1 MPANTPHAQI
11 AGSSQDE
18 APLVF
23 AFSKSEVHG
32 VQSLLSTNRL
42 AMGAALVGTLANFKS
57 GFDHNNEMRMA
68 ASVLGLYSNIEEM
81 YFSGVRPT
89 SLGELTLA
97 SGTWEQ
103 QNGKMCST
111 LRGKLPERAQQEM
124 QKLLKDGTLP
134 INAVTIMYDRAKNT
148 TTISV
153 EAAAFAE
160 LQQELHEKLHLRQ
173 QGVRVL
179 LDPKR
184 RIEGR
189 TTRGATILGISLDG
203 LPLPVITSLRDMLKN
218 DHDITTDIALEGSH
232 HSLTIAESD
241 QPKFATLISCLEPGK
256 ENRILVRNNRNETYA
271 PGFFETLVRP
281 DKHPKQHGILI
292 GAIFSNALRVGAG
305 FKEETLKGGRK
316 ASSPLESYSS
326 IWSMLTYLIDFMP
339 EPKKK
344 DAQVVA
350 GVQSTGGPIENALA
364 SLGEELNQ
372 RPLLTSMVIKGPT
385 VAMRVKDAY
394 SKDDMPKKI
403 GAAMDGLRAVLTA
416 TLHKDDYGR

>member
-1 MPANTPHAQI
+1 MQAGTQHAQI

-23 AFSKSEVHG
+23 AFSRSEAQGVH
-32 VQSLLSTNRL
+32 SLLNSNRL
-42 AMGAALVGTLANFKS
+42 AMGAALVGTAANFKS
-57 GFDHNNEMRMA
+57 GFDHKNEMRMA
-68 ASVLGLYSNIEEM
+68 ASVLGLYANIMEM
-81 YFSGVRPT
+81 VFSGVRPA
-89 SLGELTLA
+89 SIGELTLA

-111 LRGKLPERAQQEM
+111 LSGKLPERAQQEM
-124 QKLLKDGTLP
+124 QKLLKDSTLP
-134 INAVTIMYDRAKNT
+134 INAVTIVYDRSKNA

-153 EAAAFAE
+153 ETSAFAE

-173 QGVRVL
+173 QGVKAL

-189 TTRGATILGISLDG
+189 TAHGGTILGISLDG

-218 DHDITTDIALEGSH
+218 DHDITTDIALEGAH

-241 QPKFATLISCLEPGK
+241 QPKFSSLISCLQPGK
-256 ENRILVRNNRNETYA
+256 ESHIRVRSSQNETYA
-271 PGFFETLVRP
+271 PGFIETLVRP

-292 GAIFSNALRVGAG
+292 GAILSNALRVGAG
-305 FKEETLKGGRK
+305 FKEETLKGGGK
-316 ASSPLESYSS
+316 ARSPLESYSS

-350 GVQSTGGPIENALA
+350 GVQFTRGPIENALA

-372 RPLLTSMVIKGPT
+372 RPLLTSMVVKGPT

-403 GAAMDGLRAVLTA
+403 GAAMDGLRAILTA